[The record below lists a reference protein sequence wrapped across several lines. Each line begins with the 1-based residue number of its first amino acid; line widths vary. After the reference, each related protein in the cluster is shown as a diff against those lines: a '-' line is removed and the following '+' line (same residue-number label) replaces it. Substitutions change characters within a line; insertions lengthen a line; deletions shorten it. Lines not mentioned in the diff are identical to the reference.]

1 VSEEKKERKPL
12 LEALA
17 SVTDGLDVLVGLE
30 KEKKEEK
37 PEERK
42 APDTFG
48 GLLQSMIP
56 LLIIPQ
62 ILPLFQQALGQTLQS
77 TTVNVK
83 VESSTALIPISIEAT
98 TVIMPIEIR
107 ASQVTLNVAIKQS
120 DVTLKISI
128 ENSTVTLDV
137 NITNNILNINI
148 VGSQATLNINI
159 VSSVTTLNVNI
170 TNTSINVNIVGS
182 ITLNVNVTNSVLA
195 INIQTQSIDL
205 KIYTPSGRW
214 VSASDLLGTS
224 LTPGAKYLYPSTETT
239 FTSST
244 GRGRI
249 KRIGFVVTNNDQSGD
264 IRYDLYLRV
273 YTDGVLRLNLAFIT
287 IDSLL
292 GSNVSRLRDALVTAL
307 ANNLPL
313 PFNTAR
319 LLMSPERYL
328 IMPFG
333 RGATGGITYMVWDRT
348 NSRVSE
354 FGGYIDVD
362 FEFTSSSSV
371 RIYNSN
377 TGSTFRADV
386 AVIVGEYL

>member
-37 PEERK
+37 PTEQK

-48 GLLQSMIP
+48 GILQSMIP
-56 LLIIPQ
+56 LLIVPQ

-83 VESSTALIPISIEAT
+83 VESSTALIPISIEAS

-148 VGSQATLNINI
+148 VNSQTTLNINI

-170 TNTSINVNIVGS
+170 TNTVLYVNANVTNTVLNVNANVTNTVLNVNATIVNS
-182 ITLNVNVTNSVLA
+182 TATLNVNIANSTTTLNVNIATDVNIIIKSQTVGIYLGDTWLTLA
-195 INIQTQSIDL
+195 GYDIDL
-205 KIYTPSGRW
+205 SMFTALDPFERTQIGVWYPNSGEVYLIEAIS
-214 VSASDLLGTS
+214 VSYIVPKDTVVRPELIVFEVRVG
-224 LTPGAKYLYPSTETT
+224 ST
-239 FTSST
+239 
-244 GRGRI
+244 
-249 KRIGFVVTNNDQSGD
+249 VVTTLS
-264 IRYDLYLRV
+264 ITREKP
-273 YTDGVLRLNLAFIT
+273 TDFVNIMRT
-287 IDSLL
+287 IS
-292 GSNVSRLRDALVTAL
+292 VTASE
-307 ANNLPL
+307 PL
-313 PFNTAR
+313 TVHAVNY
-319 LLMSPERYL
+319 SPMAIWL
-328 IMPFG
+328 
-333 RGATGGITYMVWDRT
+333 RGTVFMY
-348 NSRVSE
+348 RV
-354 FGGYIDVD
+354 
-362 FEFTSSSSV
+362 
-371 RIYNSN
+371 R
-377 TGSTFRADV
+377 
-386 AVIVGEYL
+386 